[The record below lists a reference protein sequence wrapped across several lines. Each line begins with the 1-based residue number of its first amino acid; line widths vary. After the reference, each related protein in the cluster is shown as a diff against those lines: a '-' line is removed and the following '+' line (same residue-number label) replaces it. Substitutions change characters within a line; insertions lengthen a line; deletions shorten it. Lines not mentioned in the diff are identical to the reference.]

1 MKKIFAL
8 VLAFVMALSLTTVAW
23 GATVDEDALKTAAA
37 NGGTVTL
44 DQNIALTSPVV
55 IDAKEVTIEGNGFTI
70 SNANGDVFVIKNG
83 GKLTLGAGLN
93 VHSDTDC
100 AVFFPNPSNGTLV
113 SSANLSSA
121 SANYATIQGNGTTLH
136 TGTSI
141 TINGGSV
148 TSANSDAIY
157 QPQAGTIT
165 INAGTVAGY
174 ASGIAMKSGTLTV
187 AGGSVICTGPDT
199 TPTTGYSNGVNAS
212 GAAIQIESSA
222 DYAGNVVVN
231 VTSGTVK
238 STNGA
243 AIYEYNAGN
252 NSVTPT
258 TDTTVD
264 SVSVSGGDI
273 TGKIQISA
281 ELDTDDA
288 VTVSGG
294 TFTDDVSAYVADGY
308 QLLANGTVVTTPAA
322 GTPVPTLYVW
332 NNATAKWDTYC
343 IAFGMDMD
351 DLKQDASD
359 NCLPCY
365 CVNGKYFIETTSAAA
380 TYKLT
385 YGAAKVVYLA
395 PVAKED
401 VHYDHKASVLKV
413 VDDED
418 ATCGDWYVADL
429 DEDDVYYISY
439 DKKGVVVEGVYVA
452 AKNGPVQILV
462 KGKIVD
468 VKSLTQADIK
478 QLPHDWKGYDV
489 VDHEYTTVKCANCG
503 KVATLYANGTAA
515 GKDAVKVTDNGT
527 VLGYITAAAD
537 SYTTAGSASTSTDKV
552 TSAQTFDAGIAM
564 YVGMSVM
571 AAAGSAVVLKK
582 REG

>member
-1 MKKIFAL
+1 MKKFFSLILAL
-8 VLAFVMALSLTTVAW
+8 VMALSLTTMAW
-23 GATVDEDALKTAAA
+23 GADALPAGTTV
-37 NGGTVTL
+37 NGVTTIELTEAVTL
-44 DQNIALTSPVV
+44 ASRVTITEDTV
-55 IDAKEVTIEGNGFTI
+55 IDLKGFTVSGSDTFVFVVKEGKSLTVNGPGEIVAAMVGIQSTGNGSTANKIILNNVTLNSEYFGVYHNGNAFGADVTINNSTI
-70 SNANGDVFVIKNG
+70 TDTSDDGAGVFLSGSAAWAADQFN
-83 GKLTLGAGLN
+83 KLTITNNSTIKGA
-93 VHSDTDC
+93 T
-100 AVFFPNPSNGTLV
+100 AVEVKN
-113 SSANLSSA
+113 
-121 SANYATIQGNGTTLH
+121 
-136 TGTSI
+136 
-141 TINGGSV
+141 
-148 TSANSDAIY
+148 
-157 QPQAGTIT
+157 
-165 INAGTVAGY
+165 
-174 ASGIAMKSGTLTV
+174 
-187 AGGSVICTGPDT
+187 
-199 TPTTGYSNGVNAS
+199 
-212 GAAIQIESSA
+212 
-222 DYAGNVVVN
+222 GNVVVDN
-231 VTSGTVK
+231 STLTATYNGTAGITAQNSGSSSLGYALALTHSGADGTSEDAKGSITVN
-238 STNGA
+238 SGNINGA
-243 AIYEYNAGN
+243 VGIQETGGAIKDNPAAT
-252 NSVTPT
+252 TPNT
-258 TDTTVD
+258 TTAA
-264 SVSVSGGDI
+264 I
-273 TGKIQISA
+273 TI
-281 ELDTDDA
+281 
-288 VTVSGG
+288 SGG
-294 TFTDDVSAYVADGY
+294 TFSVMPDASYLADGM

-365 CVNGKYFIETTSAAA
+365 YVNGKYFIETTSAAA

-395 PVAKED
+395 PVAEED
-401 VHYDHKASVLKV
+401 VHYDYKASVLKV

-468 VKSLTQADIK
+468 VKSLTQDDIK

-537 SYTTAGSASTSTDKV
+537 SFGAASAGTSTDKV
-552 TSAQTFDAGIAM
+552 QSAETFDAGIAL

-582 REG
+582 KD